1 MGCVST
7 STALVLP
14 VPEAGSVVDDPHI
27 VLLSPFLPVDQV
39 DDGVLAELGQF
50 FAEVVPFTFV
60 LGEVARFP
68 GGTPYLPPQPVT
80 VFRRLTHA
88 LRQHFPEAV
97 PAATRLE
104 TWTPHLRVDEDP
116 ETSGPIEAHAREAL
130 LRVTDPD
137 GTRVL
142 ATFRFGTSAA

>member
-1 MGCVST
+1 MSCVPT

-14 VPEAGSVVDDPHI
+14 VPEVRETVEDAHI
-27 VLLSPFLPVDQV
+27 VLLSPFLPVAQV
-39 DDGVLAELGQF
+39 DDGVLAELRQF
-50 FAEVVPFTFV
+50 FAEVVPFPFV
-60 LGEVARFP
+60 LGEAARFP
-68 GGTPYLPPQPVT
+68 GGTAYLPPQPVA
-80 VFRRLTHA
+80 VFRRLTHG

-97 PAATRLE
+97 STATNLE
-104 TWTPHLRVDEDP
+104 TFVPHLRLSEDSA
-116 ETSGPIEAHAREAL
+116 TSGPVEAHAREAW

>member
-1 MGCVST
+1 MGCVPT

-27 VLLSPFLPVDQV
+27 VLLAPFLPVDQI
-39 DDGVLAELGQF
+39 DDGVLAELREF
-50 FAEVVPFTFV
+50 FGEVVPFTFV

-68 GGTPYLPPQPVT
+68 SGTPYLPPQPVA

-88 LRQHFPEAV
+88 LRQHFPEAA
-97 PAATRLE
+97 PTAINLE
-104 TWTPHLRVDEDP
+104 TWVPHLRLDTDA